1 VLGMIFSAD
10 MYGLIA
16 GIAMLV
22 LVAFEYF
29 HGPIG
34 A

>member
-1 VLGMIFSAD
+1 LIGMIFSAD

-16 GIAMLV
+16 GILMLI

-29 HGPIG
+29 NGPVG